1 MDMYQK
7 RKIRAEMKNNNQEEK
22 LTKVGINWYPGHMLK
37 TKKQMIEDMKLID
50 VVIEILDAR
59 IPLSS
64 QNPDIQKITSN
75 KKRIVLL
82 NKADLADEKQTQKWV
97 QEFKNKNIIAIP
109 TDSNT
114 GKGTKD
120 IIKKVQEIMKE
131 DIAKAAGRG
140 RTNKNIRR
148 MIIGIPNVGKSSLI
162 NRLANKKSA
171 QVGNKP
177 GVTKQNQWIRIGQD
191 IELLDTP
198 GVLWPKFEDEKVALN
213 LAYVGSIK
221 DEIIPKTEVA
231 YHLVKNLYEN
241 YKEEIMLKYKL
252 TEEEKESIIPT
263 NEFDEIMNLTNVIA
277 KKRGALISGG
287 EIDYEK
293 TAGIILTDF
302 RTGKIGRIT
311 LEQANG
317 KK

>member
-1 MDMYQK
+1 MEK
-7 RKIRAEMKNNNQEEK
+7 EEK
-22 LTKVGINWYPGHMLK
+22 SYHKINLNWYPGHMLK

-75 KKRIVLL
+75 KKRIVLI

-140 RTNKNIRR
+140 RTNKNIRI

-171 QVGNKP
+171 QVGNIR
-177 GVTKQNQWIRIGQD
+177 GVTKQKQWIRIGQD

-198 GVLWPKFEDEKVALN
+198 GVLWPKFENHDIALK
-213 LAYVGSIK
+213 LAYTGSIK
-221 DEIIPKTEVA
+221 DELI
-231 YHLVKNLYEN
+231 N
-241 YKEEIMLKYKL
+241 KEEIAYNLIKYLKNNNKNELFSRYKL
-252 TEEEKESIIPT
+252 TDDYFNSIIQ
-263 NEFDEIMNLTNVIA
+263 EDDETLELMNIIA
-277 KKRGALISGG
+277 RKRGAIISGG

-293 TAGIILTDF
+293 VSAIILNDF
-302 RTGKIGRIT
+302 RSGKIAKIT
-311 LEQANG
+311 LEKINE
-317 KK
+317 

>member
-1 MDMYQK
+1 MEQNK
-7 RKIRAEMKNNNQEEK
+7 GKTN
-22 LTKVGINWYPGHMLK
+22 INWYPGHMLK
-37 TKKQMIEDMKLID
+37 TKKQIIEDLKLID

-59 IPLSS
+59 IPISS
-64 QNPDIQKITSN
+64 QNPDIKKIINN
-75 KKRIVLL
+75 KKQIVLL
-82 NKADLADEKQTQKWV
+82 NKCDLADEKQTQKWV
-97 QEFKNKNIIAIP
+97 QEFKNQGIIAIP

-120 IIKKVQEIMKE
+120 IIKKIQEIMTE
-131 DIAKAAGRG
+131 DIKKAVAKG
-140 RTNKNIRR
+140 RTKRNIRI
-148 MIIGIPNVGKSSLI
+148 MIVGIPNVGKSSLI

-177 GVTKQNQWIRIGQD
+177 GVTKQKQWIRIGQN

-198 GVLWPKFEDEKVALN
+198 GVLWPKFEDEDVALN

-221 DEIIPKTEVA
+221 DEIIPKTEVS
-231 YHLVKNLYEN
+231 YKLLEKLYMN
-241 YKEEIMLKYKL
+241 YEEKILLKYKL
-252 TEEEKESIIPT
+252 TEEEKQSIIT
-263 NEFDEIMNLTNVIA
+263 TDEFDKILTLTNIIA

-302 RTGKIGRIT
+302 RNGKIGKIT
-311 LEQANG
+311 LEQVNG
-317 KK
+317 NK